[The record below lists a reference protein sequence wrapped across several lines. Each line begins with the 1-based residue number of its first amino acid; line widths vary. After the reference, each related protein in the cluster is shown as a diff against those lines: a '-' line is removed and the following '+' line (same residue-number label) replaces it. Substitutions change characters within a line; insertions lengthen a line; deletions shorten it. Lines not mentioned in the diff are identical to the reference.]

1 MSYILNERIPLENA
15 LYIHEMPFNQFKK
28 FCLTCDNDN
37 ERKILFNRVKRICS
51 EVLISNGSVSRE
63 YKYSDSMEHFGRLC
77 SNGMQ
82 GVKKD
87 FRGFL
92 MKDTTDIDMDNA
104 HPVIL
109 SYICKLNGLKC
120 DNLDYYIKNR
130 EEVLESFTNKT
141 RNVAKAYLLSCI
153 NRSVHNKNEKN
164 EFYRKWDNETKRLQ
178 VALGNIDEYKC
189 IRNTVPDDRDY
200 NIKGSEMSRLLCT
213 FEDKILKVVI
223 DTIQKENI
231 EVAMMMM
238 VV

>member
-28 FCLTCDNDN
+28 KFLTCDNGN

-63 YKYSDSMEHFGRLC
+63 YKYSDSMEHLGRLC

-82 GVKKD
+82 GVKKA

-92 MKDTTDIDMDNA
+92 MKDTTDIDIDNA

-120 DNLDYYIKNR
+120 DNLDY
-130 EEVLESFTNKT
+130 
-141 RNVAKAYLLSCI
+141 
-153 NRSVHNKNEKN
+153 
-164 EFYRKWDNETKRLQ
+164 
-178 VALGNIDEYKC
+178 
-189 IRNTVPDDRDY
+189 
-200 NIKGSEMSRLLCT
+200 
-213 FEDKILKVVI
+213 
-223 DTIQKENI
+223 
-231 EVAMMMM
+231 
-238 VV
+238 